1 MTQNEISRLAV
12 VESQIREL
20 ISAIE
25 VLKESLIERI
35 TAQEKAINIGMLGQ
49 KEATSIAMVASEKAI
64 VKAEIAND
72 LRFGELDKRITE
84 VMSYQNVAT
93 GTKAGATES
102 RVDLTRYFGWIVSIL
117 TIVGLII
124 TLFVSRG
131 V

>member
-12 VESQIREL
+12 VEAQIRAL

-72 LRFGELDKRITE
+72 LRFGDLDKRITE
-84 VMSYQNVAT
+84 VMGYQNVAT

-102 RVDLTRYFGWIVSIL
+102 KVDLTRYIGWIVSGL